1 MRKTFAVAAML
12 LTMAGA
18 ASAQGGGGG
27 GGGGRMQMSPEAR
40 DSSTYARMFDGI
52 TVSSDAKPKATAIIK
67 ATREAMATLDR
78 QAPDFRATMTAANT
92 KRNVD
97 LKALLGS
104 DADRA
109 KFDENVAKMGGR
121 GRGGH

>member
-27 GGGGRMQMSPEAR
+27 GGGGRMQMSPEQR
-40 DSSTYARMFDGI
+40 DSSSYSRMFDGI
-52 TVSSDAKPKATAIIK
+52 TVSADAKPKAMAIIK
-67 ATREAMATLDR
+67 AAREATAGMDR
-78 QAPDFRATMTAANT
+78 QAPDFRDKMTAANA
-92 KRNVD
+92 KRNTD

-104 DADRA
+104 DADRT
-109 KFDENVAKMGGR
+109 KFDDNASKMGGR
-121 GRGGH
+121 GRGGQ